1 MALPRVSRYI
11 VVNNSGQT
19 VTFNTNGRFNL
30 KIQGV
35 LTTPATGKEAYA
47 NLGDD
52 DLSFIAGDSTVDGA
66 EEKSD
71 EIDNTSNLYK
81 GHQVQLEVTHDEG
94 LAADGT
100 FDIYQDGG
108 DATGELM
115 SDASG
120 YSSAEAAGLTR
131 VGSLVWESNGLDDEV
146 MRSEVFNIGG

>member
-1 MALPRVSRYI
+1 MALPQFIRYL

-19 VTFNTNGRFNL
+19 VTYNNSGRYKL
-30 KIQGV
+30 KITGWIV
-35 LTTPATGKEAYA
+35 DPSTGKRTYTI
-47 NLGDD
+47 LSDD
-52 DLSFIAGDSTVDGA
+52 DLSFVAADSTVDGA

-71 EIDNTSNLYK
+71 EINNTSDLFL

-94 LAADGT
+94 TLADGT
-100 FDIYQDGG
+100 FDVYLDGG

-120 YSSAEAAGLTR
+120 YASAEASGLTR

-146 MRSEVFNIGG
+146 MRSEVFNLGG